1 MAQNQHNTRPRYET
15 AAYLLG
21 VGPMPPP
28 RPQDIAVAVTNHL
41 LDNPP
46 APNQPYQPYQP
57 FADENID
64 PQLRAAQPLQP
75 PARNGVCSVFALSR
89 FLS

>member
-15 AAYLLG
+15 AAYLHG
-21 VGPMPPP
+21 VGPMPRP

-41 LDNPP
+41 LDNPLV
-46 APNQPYQPYQP
+46 PNLA

-75 PARNGVCSVFALSR
+75 STRNGV
-89 FLS
+89 